1 MRTEN
6 EGNEKEDDE
15 EINNDSNIQLMYY
28 RIRSVLTN
36 KTYLLMCGALTFLYY
51 LLAGV
56 QYWISDYLITVLKQ
70 DEEIVFPTFAV
81 ISITGPVLGVVVGG
95 NITTALGGYNSPKSL
110 RLMCLISFFAIGS
123 SIPVPFLDNFTLVVI
138 LVWCLLFAG
147 GFILPTITG
156 IMLNQVEKDQ
166 KTTANS
172 IANFSY
178 NMLGYL
184 PSPFIYGLIV
194 DKGNARVAMGT
205 LMSAPT
211 LATAMMW
218 IGCYIIMRDDLLPK
232 QVPTAP

>member
-1 MRTEN
+1 M
-6 EGNEKEDDE
+6 
-15 EINNDSNIQLMYY
+15 
-28 RIRSVLTN
+28 
-36 KTYLLMCGALTFLYY
+36 
-51 LLAGV
+51 
-56 QYWISDYLITVLKQ
+56 ITVLKQ

-95 NITTALGGYNSPKSL
+95 NVTAALGGYNSPKSL
-110 RLMCLISFFAIGS
+110 KLMCLVSFFAIGS
-123 SIPVPFLDNFTLVVI
+123 SIPVAFLDNFSLVVI

-172 IANFSY
+172 VANFSY

-184 PSPFIYGLIV
+184 PSPFIYGLIA
-194 DKGNARVAMGT
+194 DSGNARMAMGT
-205 LMSAPT
+205 LMSVPM
-211 LATAMMW
+211 LATALMW

-232 QVPTAP
+232 QVTTAP